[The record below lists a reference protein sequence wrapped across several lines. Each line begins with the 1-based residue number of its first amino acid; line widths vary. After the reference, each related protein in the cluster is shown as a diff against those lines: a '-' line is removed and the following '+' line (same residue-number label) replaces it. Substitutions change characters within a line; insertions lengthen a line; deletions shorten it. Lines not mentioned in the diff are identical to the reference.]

1 MKPRHVSLIVA
12 TRWRTEELKR
22 LLDSLLVQTYQV
34 FEVIIVDQNEDDRL
48 VSLVLQFAGRLT
60 IRHVRSG
67 FMASLRQI
75 IVVLGCVK
83 GISSPFPMTI
93 VGILQS
99 FAPCSRY
106 V

>member
-1 MKPRHVSLIVA
+1 MKRDSVSLIVA
-12 TRWRTEELKR
+12 TRGRTEELKR

-67 FMASLRQI
+67 IYGKSAANN
-75 IVVLGCVK
+75 VVLGCAK
-83 GISSPFPMTI
+83 GISSGFPTTI
-93 VGILQS
+93 VGMLQI
-99 FAPCSRY
+99 CC
-106 V
+106 VV